1 MDRPAKLRKLETFRR
16 RLPHV
21 SASALSV
28 ILSEQEHER
37 PEVYCR
43 NAIREARNNR
53 ATEQTPYGTL
63 TTRMDMECLDGS
75 HATVFVVNLF
85 AMLFIAAKTCR
96 GFSYMLKRAL
106 EAHPSTYETPWSLV
120 IYADEVVPGNQLS
133 FKSRR
138 SAHSAHLH
146 WRTVE
151 DSYIR
156 VIVSEVNQSITQSAN
171 RLIDRSIDRSMDRS
185 NDRSGDRSSDVS
197 MIVVGSFD

>member
-1 MDRPAKLRKLETFRR
+1 
-16 RLPHV
+16 
-21 SASALSV
+21 
-28 ILSEQEHER
+28 
-37 PEVYCR
+37 
-43 NAIREARNNR
+43 
-53 ATEQTPYGTL
+53 
-63 TTRMDMECLDGS
+63 
-75 HATVFVVNLF
+75 
-85 AMLFIAAKTCR
+85 MLFIAAKTCR
-96 GFSYMLKRAL
+96 GFSYMLTRAL

-120 IYADEVVPGNQLS
+120 LYADEVVPGHQLS

-185 NDRSGDRSSDVS
+185 NDRSIGVGSDHVVSGRIRWIALEMVSNRIGRRIGSGRIGSDRIGSDLVQAIRSGSDPISSDPTQS
-197 MIVVGSFD
+197 WLI